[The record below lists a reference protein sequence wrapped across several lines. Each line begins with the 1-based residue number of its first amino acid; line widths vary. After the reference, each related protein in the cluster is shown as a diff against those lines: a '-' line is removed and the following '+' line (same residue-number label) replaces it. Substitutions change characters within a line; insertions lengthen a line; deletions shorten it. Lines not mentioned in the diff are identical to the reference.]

1 MRRLTLPLPGT
12 SNRSKK
18 AADARALRKR
28 RERRKAL
35 LRLSLR
41 AGVPAVL
48 LAVVAGS
55 GVWAWQSGWVAR
67 QGQQVSHAAVD
78 AAAKAG
84 LRLDQVVVSGR
95 ERTQPDSILAA
106 LGIRQGGPI
115 LGFDPARAKQR
126 LEDLTWV
133 KTAVVERSLPG
144 TVRIALTERA
154 PLALWQLDG
163 ALSVI
168 DRDGERIDRATP
180 KDHADLPLVVGPGAP
195 EHAAELLALLARE
208 PEMNARVKAA
218 VRVRDRRWNIVLRN
232 GVEVQLPAETPSR
245 AWSRLAQIE
254 RKHGVLQRDVRM
266 IDLRL
271 PDRMVVRMA
280 PGSKPMSEPPG
291 MGEST

>member
-1 MRRLTLPLPGT
+1 MRRLTLPLPGK
-12 SNRSKK
+12 SNRSKQ

-28 RERRKAL
+28 RERRRAL

-41 AGVPAVL
+41 AGLPAVL
-48 LAVVAGS
+48 LVAVAGS

-67 QGQQVSHAAVD
+67 QSQQVSHAAVD

-84 LRLDQVVVSGR
+84 LTLDQVVVSGR
-95 ERTQPDSILAA
+95 NRTQPGSILAA

-126 LEDLTWV
+126 LEALPWI
-133 KTAVVERSLPG
+133 KTATVERRLPG
-144 TVRIALTERA
+144 TVRIALTEHT
-154 PLALWQLDG
+154 PIALWQLDG
-163 ALSVI
+163 ALSVV
-168 DRDGERIDRATP
+168 DRDGERIDRAAP
-180 KDHADLPLVVGPGAP
+180 EEHADLPLVVGPGAP
-195 EHAAELLALLARE
+195 DHARKLLALLASE

-232 GVEVQLPAETPSR
+232 GVEVQLPAETPAR
-245 AWSRLAQIE
+245 AWSRLAAIE

>member
-115 LGFDPARAKQR
+115 LGFDPTRAKQR

>member
-1 MRRLTLPLPGT
+1 
-12 SNRSKK
+12 
-18 AADARALRKR
+18 
-28 RERRKAL
+28 
-35 LRLSLR
+35 
-41 AGVPAVL
+41 
-48 LAVVAGS
+48 
-55 GVWAWQSGWVAR
+55 
-67 QGQQVSHAAVD
+67 
-78 AAAKAG
+78 
-84 LRLDQVVVSGR
+84 VVVSGR

-115 LGFDPARAKQR
+115 LGFDPTRAKQR

>member
-1 MRRLTLPLPGT
+1 MRRLTLPLPGK
-12 SNRSKK
+12 SNRSKQ
-18 AADARALRKR
+18 AADARALRRR
-28 RERRKAL
+28 RERRRAF

-41 AGVPAVL
+41 AGLPAVL
-48 LAVVAGS
+48 LAAVAGS

-84 LRLDQVVVSGR
+84 LTLDQVVVSGR
-95 ERTQPDSILAA
+95 NRTRTDSILAA
-106 LGIRQGGPI
+106 LGVRQGGPI

-126 LEDLTWV
+126 LEALPWV
-133 KTAVVERSLPG
+133 KTAVVERRLPG
-144 TVRIALTERA
+144 SVRIALTERA

-168 DRDGERIDRATP
+168 DRDGEPIDRAAP
-180 KDHADLPLVVGPGAP
+180 EDHADLPLVVGPGAP
-195 EHAAELLALLARE
+195 DHAEKLLALLASE
-208 PEMNARVKAA
+208 PELNARVKAA

-245 AWSRLAQIE
+245 AWSRLAAIE

>member
-1 MRRLTLPLPGT
+1 MRRLTLPLPGK
-12 SNRSKK
+12 SNRSPQ
-18 AADARALRKR
+18 AADARAQRKR
-28 RERRKAL
+28 RARRQAL
-35 LRLSLR
+35 LRLSVR

-48 LAVVAGS
+48 LALVAGS
-55 GVWAWQSGWVAR
+55 GVWAWQSGWIAR
-67 QGQQVSHAAVD
+67 QGQQLTHAAVD
-78 AAAKAG
+78 AAAEAG

-95 ERTQPDSILAA
+95 ERTEPDAILAA

-115 LGFDPARAKQR
+115 LGLDPASAKRR
-126 LEDLTWV
+126 LERLPWV
-133 KTAVVERSLPG
+133 KTATVERRLPG
-144 TVRIALTERA
+144 TVRIDLTERA

-168 DRDGERIDRATP
+168 DRAGQRIDRAAP
-180 KDHADLPLVVGPGAP
+180 EAHANLPLLVGPGAP
-195 EHAAELLALLARE
+195 AHAEKLLALLARE

-245 AWSRLAQIE
+245 AWSRLAEIE
-254 RKHGVLQRDVRM
+254 RKYGVLQRDIRM

-280 PGSKPMSEPPG
+280 PGSKPMSEPRG
-291 MGEST
+291 IGEST

>member
-1 MRRLTLPLPGT
+1 MRRLTLPLPGK
-12 SNRSKK
+12 SNRSKQ

-28 RERRKAL
+28 RARRQAL
-35 LRLSLR
+35 LRLGLR
-41 AGVPAVL
+41 AGLPAVL
-48 LAVVAGS
+48 LAAVAGS

-67 QGQQVSHAAVD
+67 QGEQVSHAAVD

-84 LRLDQVVVSGR
+84 LTLDQVMVSGR
-95 ERTQPDSILAA
+95 QRTEPKAILGA
-106 LGIRQGGPI
+106 LGIRRGGPI
-115 LGFDPARAKQR
+115 LGFDPAQAKRR
-126 LEDLTWV
+126 LEELPWV
-133 KTAVVERSLPG
+133 KAATVERRLPG

-168 DRDGERIDRATP
+168 DRDGERIDRAAP
-180 KDHADLPLVVGPGAP
+180 QDHAELPLVVGPGAP
-195 EHAAELLALLARE
+195 EHAEKLLALLASE
-208 PEMNARVKAA
+208 PEMDARVKAA
-218 VRVRDRRWNIVLRN
+218 VRVRDRRWNVVLRN

-245 AWSRLAQIE
+245 AWSRLATIE

>member
-12 SNRSKK
+12 SNRSRK

-35 LRLSLR
+35 LRLGLR

-48 LAVVAGS
+48 LAAVAGS

-84 LRLDQVVVSGR
+84 LTLDQVVVSGR
-95 ERTQPDSILAA
+95 NRTQPDSILAA

-126 LEDLTWV
+126 LEDLPWV
-133 KTAVVERSLPG
+133 KTAIVERSLPG

-168 DRDGERIDRATP
+168 DRDGERIDRAAP
-180 KDHADLPLVVGPGAP
+180 GDHADLPLVVGPGAP
-195 EHAAELLALLARE
+195 EHAQELLALLASE
-208 PEMNARVKAA
+208 PEMNARVNAA

>member
-1 MRRLTLPLPGT
+1 MRRLTLPLPGK

-84 LRLDQVVVSGR
+84 LTLDQVVVSGR
-95 ERTQPDSILAA
+95 NRTQPDSILAA

-126 LEDLTWV
+126 LEDLPWV
-133 KTAVVERSLPG
+133 KTAIVERRLPG

-168 DRDGERIDRATP
+168 DRDGERIDRAWP

-195 EHAAELLALLARE
+195 EHAAELLALLASE

>member
-1 MRRLTLPLPGT
+1 MLHGIGRTIG
-12 SNRSKK
+12 K
-18 AADARALRKR
+18 ADELGVV
-28 RERRKAL
+28 EGEPQVAL
-35 LRLSLR
+35 LLL
-41 AGVPAVL
+41 PAVL
-48 LAVVAGS
+48 LAAVAGS

-67 QGQQVSHAAVD
+67 QSQQVSHAAVD

-84 LRLDQVVVSGR
+84 LTLDQVVVSGR

-126 LEDLTWV
+126 LEDLPWV

-168 DRDGERIDRATP
+168 DRDGERIDRAAP
-180 KDHADLPLVVGPGAP
+180 EDHAELPLVVGPGAP
-195 EHAAELLALLARE
+195 EHAQELLALLASE

-232 GVEVQLPAETPSR
+232 GVEVQLPAETPAR
-245 AWSRLAQIE
+245 AWSRLAAIE
-254 RKHGVLQRDVRM
+254 RKLDAITGQLQAIADK
-266 IDLRL
+266 L
-271 PDRMVVRMA
+271 PDEEEGGRR
-280 PGSKPMSEPPG
+280 
-291 MGEST
+291 

>member
-115 LGFDPARAKQR
+115 LGFDPTRAKQR
-126 LEDLTWV
+126 LEDLPWI
-133 KTAVVERSLPG
+133 KTATVERRLPG